1 MFANSFFALHLL
13 YFHYEQ
19 PIAHKGVRA
28 IEKEDNMRRSVV
40 RRAAGGLLAALLVFG
55 QFAYS
60 GLSVNAEQT
69 AVFSE
74 DFENVTY
81 EGNQVNDL
89 TVETESVSWKVDTN
103 EWAENNTTSF
113 FNISNDTS
121 DAAAFSITASISAE
135 AGTYQA
141 SFRVEGADGA
151 SGLSGVLQ
159 TEDAGS
165 STQAVSISTAGWDA
179 WSEKTTEEL
188 VLTEAA
194 TLKLVISGNVPAGYW
209 GKLDDIC
216 ISKTAVGGSD
226 PAPGGNP
233 VITEPEEDPVT
244 PVEAGIL
251 IDRVTGMGTDFIKG
265 VDVSSYLSE
274 VQSSVVFRDFSGNQV
289 DDAGFFNLLKESGVN
304 YVRLRVWNNPYDAS
318 GNGYGGGNN
327 DLAKAVT
334 MGKLASNA
342 GMHVLIDF
350 HYSDFWADPAKQTA
364 PKAWSEYTLEQKKT
378 AVKQFTADSLETLL
392 DAGVDVRMV
401 QVGNETTGGL
411 CGETDWSNICALMNA
426 GSSAVREA
434 AAAYSREIK
443 VALHFTNPEK
453 AGRYASIA
461 STLDTNQ
468 VDYDVFASSYY
479 PVWHG
484 TISNLTTVLKQVA
497 ETYGKEVM
505 VAETSYAY
513 TYEDGDGHENT
524 VLEGKAGLS
533 MQYAVS
539 VQGQAKEI
547 RDVMQAVS
555 DVGDAGIGVFYWEP
569 AWIPVQVYD
578 AQADNAAQVLAS
590 NQTKW
595 AQYGSGWASVYAGEY
610 EDDAAEWY
618 GGSAVDNQALFDF
631 TGTPLESLKVF
642 RYVDTGTTCAK
653 QVESVESPVY
663 ITVKETEAAS
673 VALPAT
679 LDVSFNDGSTG
690 IASVSWNSS
699 ALTAAVQAG
708 VGTYTISGTATV
720 EDSTYPVSCVL
731 KIEPQNLLAN
741 PGFEEGAASAWTVTG
756 NGATIKQAGND
767 CRTGNYALHFWY
779 GSEFSYKAA
788 QTVTLEPGTYT
799 LCAYLQ
805 GGDAGTDDVFT
816 LFADFGDADEGTH
829 TYSATAVL
837 SGWCNWQNPT
847 ISSIVIVE
855 ETEVTVGVEAS
866 ASAGAW
872 GTWDDCYLYR
882 VPAAKPSGVTEI
894 TPAATPVAA
903 ATVTTL
909 DFNKVLQEIQT
920 TENQNINRVVGERW
934 VTVPAQICSRLAE
947 HSKTLALHVG
957 NGIALSIEGKN
968 VTESV
973 KDLMLR
979 VTQPGTLPAKAAEEL
994 IRDAAVY
1001 RTFRAEATDT
1011 EGAESDVKMG
1021 IHLALGAENA
1031 GKTAKMYRYDA
1042 TENRMIL
1049 EGAFT
1054 IVENGQAMFAW
1065 CGNADY
1071 LVVVE
1076 N

>member
-1 MFANSFFALHLL
+1 M
-13 YFHYEQ
+13 
-19 PIAHKGVRA
+19 K
-28 IEKEDNMRRSVV
+28 RSGV
-40 RRAAGGLLAALLVFG
+40 RRAAGGLLAALLVFS

-60 GLSVNAEQT
+60 GLSVSAEQT

-81 EGNQVNDL
+81 DGNKVNDL
-89 TVETESVSWKVDTN
+89 TVETENITWTVKAD
-103 EWAENNTTSF
+103 EWASNNTTNF

-121 DAAAFSITASISAE
+121 DAASFSITASISAE

-141 SFRVEGADGA
+141 SFRAEGANSA
-151 SGLSGVLQ
+151 SGLSGVLK
-159 TEDAGS
+159 TTDGS
-165 STQAVSISTAGWDA
+165 ASTATVSVATTGWNV
-179 WSEKTTEEL
+179 WSTLTTEEL

-194 TLKLVISGNVPAGYW
+194 TLQLTISGTVPAGYW
-209 GKLDDIC
+209 GKLDDLC
-216 ISKTAVGGSD
+216 ISKITTGSSD
-226 PAPGGNP
+226 PAVDEGDK
-233 VITEPEEDPVT
+233 EDDDDENPVT

-274 VQSSVVFRDFSGNQV
+274 VQSGVVFRDFTGNPV
-289 DDAGFFNLLKESGVN
+289 DDAGFFSLLKESGVN
-304 YVRLRVWNNPYDAS
+304 YVRLRVWNNPYDDE

-334 MGKLASNA
+334 MGKLATNA

-350 HYSDFWADPAKQTA
+350 HYSDFWADPAKQSA
-364 PKAWSEYTLEQKKT
+364 PKAWSGYSLEEKKA
-378 AVKQFTADSLETLL
+378 AVKQFTADSLKTLL
-392 DAGVDVRMV
+392 DAGVDVGMV

-434 AAAYSREIK
+434 AAAYGREIK

-453 AGRYASIA
+453 AGRYATIA

-497 ETYGKEVM
+497 DTYGKEVM

-524 VLEGKAGLS
+524 VLEGKSGLS
-533 MQYAVS
+533 MQYTVS

-547 RDVMQAVS
+547 QDVMQAVS
-555 DVGDAGIGVFYWEP
+555 DVGSAGIGVFYWEP

-578 AQADNAAQVLAS
+578 AEADNAAQVLAS
-590 NQTKW
+590 NQAKW

-631 TGTPLESLKVF
+631 NGNPLESLKVF
-642 RYVDTGTTCAK
+642 RYVDTGTTCGK

-663 ITVKETEAAS
+663 ITVTETEAAGT
-673 VALPAT
+673 VLPAT
-679 LDVSFNDGSTG
+679 LSVSYNDSSTG
-690 IASVSWNSS
+690 TASVSWNST
-699 ALTAAVQAG
+699 ALAAAIQAG
-708 VGTYTISGTATV
+708 AGTYTISGTATV
-720 EDSTYPVSCVL
+720 DGSSYPVSCIL
-731 KIEPQNLLAN
+731 KIEPTNLLAN
-741 PGFEEGAASAWTVTG
+741 PGFEEGATAWTVTG
-756 NGATIKQAGND
+756 DGATIKQAGSD
-767 CRTGNYALHFWY
+767 CRTGSYALHFWY
-779 GSEFSYKAA
+779 GSDFSYKAV

-805 GGDAGTDDVFT
+805 GGDAGTEDVFT
-816 LFADFGDADEGTH
+816 LFADLGDAEEGTH

-847 ISSIVIVE
+847 ISTIVITE
-855 ETEVTVGVEAS
+855 ETELTVGMEAT
-866 ASAGAW
+866 ASSGAW

-894 TPAATPVAA
+894 TPAATTTAA
-903 ATVTTL
+903 ASL
-909 DFNKVLQEIQT
+909 PEIDFNKVEQEIQT
-920 TENQNINRVVGERW
+920 AEKQNINQVVGARR
-934 VTVPAQICSRLAE
+934 VTVPAKICTILAQCD
-947 HSKTLALHVG
+947 KTLALHVG
-957 NGIALSIEGKN
+957 NGIALSLEGRN
-968 VTESV
+968 MTESA

-994 IRDAAVY
+994 IQGAAVY
-1001 RTFRAEATDT
+1001 RTFRAEAMCADGT
-1011 EGAESDVKMG
+1011 ESDVKMG

-1031 GKTAKMYRYDA
+1031 GKTAKLYRYDVA
-1042 TENRMIL
+1042 EERMIL